1 MWSAI
6 DASIGSTIT
15 PELNRFRTELGLAP
29 VRRPLRRWI
38 YSPDLVIG
46 LFPEWFGPPQPDWP
60 PNTLLA
66 GFSLFDESGFRQAPP
81 ELESFLGAGAPPI
94 VFTRGSH
101 SRQAEARAFFET
113 SVEIARRLGRRA
125 VLLARERDSMPGT
138 LPEGVAY
145 FGFVPLSRI
154 LPRAAALVHHGG
166 VGTAAQAF
174 AAGIPQLAVPLAD
187 DQPDNAARIER
198 LGAGLRLPARMYQP
212 ATVVRE
218 LKRLLDS
225 AEVAA
230 TCGRLAAAVGARDS
244 LGIAC
249 DAIEAMLS
257 REPGPSPTAASMHAG
272 SRPTPPR

>member
-1 MWSAI
+1 
-6 DASIGSTIT
+6 
-15 PELNRFRTELGLAP
+15 
-29 VRRPLRRWI
+29 
-38 YSPDLVIG
+38 
-46 LFPEWFGPPQPDWP
+46 
-60 PNTLLA
+60 
-66 GFSLFDESGFRQAPP
+66 
-81 ELESFLGAGAPPI
+81 
-94 VFTRGSH
+94 
-101 SRQAEARAFFET
+101 
-113 SVEIARRLGRRA
+113 
-125 VLLARERDSMPGT
+125 
-138 LPEGVAY
+138 
-145 FGFVPLSRI
+145 
-154 LPRAAALVHHGG
+154 VHHGG